1 MESYSHL
8 SSFLVFNLNV
18 IIYNKMFNENQIFDK
33 PIVIDLGSA
42 NSKFGWSGEEKPQ
55 GVLRSLQGNLRY
67 RKILR
72 DQV

>member
-1 MESYSHL
+1 
-8 SSFLVFNLNV
+8 
-18 IIYNKMFNENQIFDK
+18 MFNENQIFDK